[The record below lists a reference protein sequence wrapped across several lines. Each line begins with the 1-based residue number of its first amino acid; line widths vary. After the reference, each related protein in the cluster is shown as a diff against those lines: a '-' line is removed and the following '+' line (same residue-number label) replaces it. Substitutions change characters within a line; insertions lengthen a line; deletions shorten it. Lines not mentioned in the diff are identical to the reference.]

1 MPGGAALTRPTLPFA
16 LEKISSSVLLP
27 NNPEHDELSLITLW
41 QGDVNFIKGDS

>member
-1 MPGGAALTRPTLPFA
+1 MALRLPGLHSLLPWKKSPPPF
-16 LEKISSSVLLP
+16 SSP